1 MNVTT
6 ILKDN
11 KTFLHSMAL
20 IYIIIGVLVLTFF
33 IVLCKIK
40 CLKAPQERTPLI
52 QSTKSLNRINSS
64 PAILE
69 HNKEIER
76 AEKSLYPRLN

>member
-1 MNVTT
+1 MNITT

-11 KTFLHSMAL
+11 KTFLHNNSL
-20 IYIIIGVLVLTFF
+20 IYLTIGVLVLTFF

-40 CLKAPQERTPLI
+40 CLKAPVERTPLI
-52 QSTKSLNRINSS
+52 QSTKSLNKINSS

-76 AEKSLYPRLN
+76 AEESLYPKLK

>member
-40 CLKAPQERTPLI
+40 CIKKPEEKKPLI
-52 QSTKSLNRINSS
+52 KTLNKINSS

-76 AEKSLYPRLN
+76 AEESLYPKLN

>member
-1 MNVTT
+1 MNITT
-6 ILKDN
+6 IFKDN
-11 KTFLHSMAL
+11 KKFIDSMAL

-40 CLKAPQERTPLI
+40 CLKAPVERTPLI
-52 QSTKSLNRINSS
+52 QSTKSLNKINSS

-76 AEKSLYPRLN
+76 AEESLYPKLN